1 MREGAIAM
9 TPPTDSTVS
18 GADGNR
24 DGKITRDVVLTTALE
39 IIDRD
44 GVDGLSMRRLARR
57 LDCDPMTIYPPAP
70 NKAALLGAVAETVR
84 AQLKVDA
91 SGRAW
96 VGQLRSVAR
105 GYRRLALAH
114 PGVEPLLV
122 TRTQIGRAS

>member
-24 DGKITRDVVLTTALE
+24 DGKITRDVVLATALE

-57 LDCDPMTIYPPAP
+57 LDCDPMTIYRHAP
-70 NKAALLGAVAETVR
+70 NKAALDRKGTRLNSSHLGMSYAGFCLNKKNAR
-84 AQLKVDA
+84 
-91 SGRAW
+91 SGANAA
-96 VGQLRSVAR
+96 GAR
-105 GYRRLALAH
+105 GTGRRSRSTH
-114 PGVEPLLV
+114 
-122 TRTQIGRAS
+122 RTPS